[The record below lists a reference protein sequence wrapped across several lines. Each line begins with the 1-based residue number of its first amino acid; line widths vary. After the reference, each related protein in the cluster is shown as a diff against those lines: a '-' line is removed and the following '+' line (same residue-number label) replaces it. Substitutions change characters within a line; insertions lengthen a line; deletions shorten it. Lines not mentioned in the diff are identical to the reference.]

1 MSSVGF
7 NVMTVEFSAMCLTN
21 MALADIAGAP
31 FAIMPAKAAVSR
43 RTVAANTQQLCRII
57 VHYPEITKR
66 DGIANHNYITT

>member
-1 MSSVGF
+1 
-7 NVMTVEFSAMCLTN
+7 

-66 DGIANHNYITT
+66 GGIANHNYITT